1 MGSTWNG
8 TWLAMAFLSELAAL
22 AALGFWGFTTQ
33 SGALRY
39 LLGLG
44 VPLVAAV
51 LWGVFAAP
59 QAPVQIVALNVL
71 VKVLV
76 FGSAVLALAATGHP
90 RLAAA
95 LAVAALLGATLSTA
109 PVGSATAS

>member
-1 MGSTWNG
+1 MRSIGNG
-8 TWLAMAFLSELAAL
+8 TMLAVAFLSELAAL

-44 VPLVAAV
+44 VPLAAAL

-59 QAPVQIVALNVL
+59 QAPVQIVALAVL

-76 FGSAVLALAATGHP
+76 FGSATWALAAMGHP

-95 LAVAALLGATLSTA
+95 LAVAALLGATLTTSPAASA
-109 PVGSATAS
+109 PAS